1 MRDKIQIQIDS
12 AKQQIHALEIE
23 RAKLDTRLETLEEML
38 ALAPDED
45 KPQKKTRK
53 RSLSENWQN
62 VLYLMS
68 DEKPE
73 GASYEEIYEMIERV
87 GFEMKKSNLRGH
99 MGGYKSNGYVSA
111 VSDGVFVVTAEGK
124 KQAKKQ
130 KNEKPAAEATGSKSM
145 GADTGRGDG
154 YPPDNPSGS
163 IPDASTDSSRSTS
176 EGYGYYTAP
185 SDIDDEIPF

>member
-12 AKQQIHALEIE
+12 AKAQIHALEIE

-38 ALAPDED
+38 ALAPDEG

-53 RSLSENWQN
+53 RSLSDNWQH

-68 DEKPE
+68 QEKPE
-73 GASYEEIYEMIERV
+73 GASYDDIYEMIERV
-87 GFEMKKSNLRGH
+87 GFDMKKSNLRGH
-99 MGGYKSNGYVSA
+99 MGGYKATGYVNA
-111 VSDGVFVVTAEGK
+111 VSDGVFVVTAAGK
-124 KQAKKQ
+124 KQTKKPEV
-130 KNEKPAAEATGSKSM
+130 EKPVADATGSKRL

-163 IPDASTDSSRSTS
+163 IPDASTDNSTS
-176 EGYGYYTAP
+176 RYGGYDQRP
-185 SDIDDEIPF
+185 SARDLDDEIPF